1 MPSVSGKQH
10 RYFGMASTPAGRA
23 KLETEGKKPPPVAV
37 AQEFL
42 KTDRGKHFGKA
53 KKG

>member
-23 KLETEGKKPPPVAV
+23 RLKAEGKKPPPVSV
-37 AQEFL
+37 AKEFL
-42 KTDRGKHFGKA
+42 AADRGKHFGRARKR
-53 KKG
+53 